1 MESGSGS
8 VLRKTESTAH
18 AHQSRARIVPGY
30 RARASHHA
38 STQLSRAPPHT
49 QYDADDVPYR
59 TTAPFVCCVSII
71 RDSLVIVTAVFII
84 HLNMLRYSANH
95 DFHSVGLQCGNYYE
109 SNLIIGDW

>member
-8 VLRKTESTAH
+8 VLRSTESTAH

-49 QYDADDVPYR
+49 HTIRRRRRALPNP
-59 TTAPFVCCVSII
+59 APFVRCVSII
-71 RDSLVIVTAVFII
+71 RDSLVIATAVFII
-84 HLNMLRYSANH
+84 HLKMLRYSANH
-95 DFHSVGLQCGNYYE
+95 DFHSAGL
-109 SNLIIGDW
+109 